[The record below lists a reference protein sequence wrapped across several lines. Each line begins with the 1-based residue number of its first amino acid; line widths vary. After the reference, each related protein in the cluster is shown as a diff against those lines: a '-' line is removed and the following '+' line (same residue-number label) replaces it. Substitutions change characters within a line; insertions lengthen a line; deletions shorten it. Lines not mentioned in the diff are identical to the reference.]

1 MKIKSCLVKMM
12 KIWHGGCMDD
22 MYTTDRK
29 AVRKFKP
36 VYYPDCARLS
46 ACLMPRTCD
55 PHTHILVSKTP
66 TVGSGLLGHFGSLI
80 ITVLLHVERT
90 LPVFLDWYQMVM
102 KSSSSLKYRCFFQL
116 RDLIFLII
124 APTSMAWRL
133 SSP

>member
-1 MKIKSCLVKMM
+1 MVDAWMTCTQQTGFSEKIQTCVLPRLCQIV
-12 KIWHGGCMDD
+12 
-22 MYTTDRK
+22 
-29 AVRKFKP
+29 
-36 VYYPDCARLS
+36 PDCARLS

-55 PHTHILVSKTP
+55 PHTHVLVSKTP
-66 TVGSGLLGHFGSLI
+66 TVGSGLLGHFSTGSLI